1 MVGAEEQ
8 TAGQGRHGRTWHS
21 EPGSG
26 LYVSII
32 LRHQFAPATLPVV
45 TLALGLA
52 VREAILKSTD
62 LACDL
67 RWPNDVLIQSKKCAG
82 ILTLLEGSAIIAGIG
97 INVNHSQFPDE
108 LSGIATSLRIA
119 SGRVH
124 SRERLLVELLPSV
137 DRYCAL
143 LETEG
148 RGPIL
153 EMFSRASSYVSGRRV
168 CVDQDGS
175 TAARNHRRPE
185 RFRLPDSSRATTA
198 ANTIDRRGRS
208 APMLL
213 ALDAGNSNITI
224 GAFEETTLIGRWR
237 LRTIH
242 EQTADEWG
250 VLMRNLFALA
260 SLDLARVDGII
271 IASVVPTLDAPLLA
285 MAQRYFHTTPL
296 FVTPDTDIGLKVLYD
311 NPREVGADR
320 VVNGVAAFHR
330 YGGPSVVVDLGT
342 TINFDVVS
350 ANAEYLGGMI
360 CPGIGM
366 SISGLF
372 AKTARLP
379 MVDLR
384 EPERLIGKNTV
395 NSIQSGLYYGFAGL
409 IDGIVG
415 RVVAELG
422 GKTKVIATGGQ
433 AQLIARAA
441 RSVQEINE
449 DLTLEGLEIIWRR
462 NQKK

>member
-1 MVGAEEQ
+1 
-8 TAGQGRHGRTWHS
+8 
-21 EPGSG
+21 
-26 LYVSII
+26 
-32 LRHQFAPATLPVV
+32 
-45 TLALGLA
+45 
-52 VREAILKSTD
+52 
-62 LACDL
+62 
-67 RWPNDVLIQSKKCAG
+67 
-82 ILTLLEGSAIIAGIG
+82 
-97 INVNHSQFPDE
+97 
-108 LSGIATSLRIA
+108 
-119 SGRVH
+119 
-124 SRERLLVELLPSV
+124 
-137 DRYCAL
+137 
-143 LETEG
+143 
-148 RGPIL
+148 
-153 EMFSRASSYVSGRRV
+153 
-168 CVDQDGS
+168 
-175 TAARNHRRPE
+175 
-185 RFRLPDSSRATTA
+185 
-198 ANTIDRRGRS
+198 
-208 APMLL
+208 MLL

-224 GAFEETTLIGRWR
+224 GAFEETRLIGRWR

-271 IASVVPTLDAPLLA
+271 IASVVPTLDAPLRA
-285 MAQRYFHTTPL
+285 MAQRYFQTTPL

-384 EPERLIGKNTV
+384 EPDRLIGKNTV
-395 NSIQSGLYYGFAGL
+395 SSIQSGLYYGFAGL

-422 GKTKVIATGGQ
+422 SSHQGDRHRRAGPVDRSRGAFGSRDQRRFDAGRPGNHMAPQPEEVTEKRWPQ
-433 AQLIARAA
+433 QLLQLLHRSRGTFSKGARHGTVPDVAA
-441 RSVQEINE
+441 RLGAGGN
-449 DLTLEGLEIIWRR
+449 LEKRGRAYWKRLCAASTRR
-462 NQKK
+462 SKNGARRRSAVKT